1 MTEQTNEPKD
11 SKRLDLKHPT
21 WLWLIPLA
29 ITVLFDQLFWGKTP
43 GLIFLVTILLILVG
57 GFIVA
62 LIEKKRLPWT
72 SWLLLLPIL
81 FGAVMTV
88 LRLEAFTNMANVLV
102 ACYALGLMAITFLN
116 GEWFTYRLRDVFE
129 GYIKL
134 LISVLINPIRLVID
148 VIKKNGQKS
157 SEEKKA
163 KSRKFSPVLR
173 GLLIALPLVI
183 LLGGLLANAD
193 LIFSSKI
200 EGLFKWI
207 RIENFGEFVFRTI
220 YVVILAYA
228 LCGAFIFI
236 ISQTSEKMAK
246 DNGTPLVAPFL
257 GKIEALIVLGAVNL
271 LFLAFLVIQFR
282 YFFGGN
288 ANITF
293 EGFTYAEYA
302 RKGFFELVTV
312 AIISLLLFFVLSHIT
327 KRTEKRDRW
336 IFSIL
341 GILLILQVGVMLLS
355 AHYRLSLYESAY
367 GFTQMRT
374 VTHVFIFWL
383 AGILLAT
390 VILEIVNKLQRIAV
404 VLLLVALGFMVTLN
418 VINVDDFIA
427 KQNVAHAMAGNELD
441 TYYLTWNLSEDAT
454 PALFNAYKSG
464 NLDGVI
470 KEKLG
475 AVLACRSAYA
485 QTPSEDWSWVSW
497 HGSRDKAEKLYEEN
511 ANLLTGY
518 GQKDSEENSWTVVVN
533 GEVRS
538 CWDLQNSL
546 DNYQNNS
553 FLTDS

>member
-1 MTEQTNEPKD
+1 MTEQTNEPEG
-11 SKRLDLKHPT
+11 SNRLDLKHPI
-21 WLWLIPLA
+21 WFWLIPLA
-29 ITVLFDQLFWGKTP
+29 IAVLFDQLFWGKTP
-43 GLIFLVTILLILVG
+43 GLIFLLTILLILTG

-62 LIEKKRLPWT
+62 LIEKKRVPWT

-88 LRLEAFTNMANVLV
+88 FRSEGFTIMANVMV
-102 ACYALGLMAITFLN
+102 ACYALALMAITFLN

-129 GYIKL
+129 GFIKL
-134 LISVLINPIRLVID
+134 LISSLINPIRLVID
-148 VIKKNGQKS
+148 AIKKNGQKS
-157 SEEKKA
+157 AEEKKA

-183 LLGGLLANAD
+183 LLGGLLASAD

-220 YVVILAYA
+220 YVTILAYA

-236 ISQTSEKMAK
+236 ISQTSEKKVK
-246 DNGTPLVAPFL
+246 DNETPLVAPFL

-271 LFLAFLVIQFR
+271 LFLAFLLIQFR

-327 KRTEKRDRW
+327 KRTKKRDLW
-336 IFSIL
+336 SFSIL
-341 GILLILQVGVMLLS
+341 GVLLIAQVGVMLLS

-367 GFTQMRT
+367 GFTQLRT

-383 AGILLAT
+383 AALLLTT
-390 VILEIVNKLQRIAV
+390 VLLEIFQKLQRVAV
-404 VLLLVALGFMVTLN
+404 VLLLVATGFMVTLN
-418 VINVDDFIA
+418 LVNVDDFIA
-427 KQNVAHAMAGNELD
+427 KENVAHAMAGNELD
-441 TYYLTWNLSEDAT
+441 TYYLTWSLSEDAT
-454 PALFNAYKSG
+454 PALFESYKSG
-464 NLDGVI
+464 KLNDALS
-470 KEKLG
+470 EQLG
-475 AVLACRSAYA
+475 AVLACRSADA
-485 QTPSEDWSWVSW
+485 QTPSEEWSWVSW
-497 HGSRDKAEKLYEEN
+497 HASREKAENLYEEN
-511 ANLLTGY
+511 ANLLTAY
-518 GQKDSEENSWTVVVN
+518 DLKYSEENSWTVLLD

-538 CWDLQNSL
+538 CWDLQNSVENIQNKSYL
-546 DNYQNNS
+546 D
-553 FLTDS
+553 